1 MSGKPVDPTVPILTN
16 EAKMLTQ
23 MIAKLDEQLQEIQMS
38 RLKLVTVRDAL
49 VTTLGIDVEQLELPL
64 LMPAA
69 EDEPDSKTD
78 DGLEEAIRY
87 YVDTPDAEKVSP

>member
-1 MSGKPVDPTVPILTN
+1 MSGEPTDPTIPILTG
-16 EAKMLTQ
+16 EAKMLTD
-23 MIAKLDEQLQEIQMS
+23 MITKLDEQLAEVAIN

-49 VTTLGIDVEQLELPL
+49 VSTLGIDVEQLELPL
-64 LMPAA
+64 PMPVA

-78 DGLEEAIRY
+78 DGLEEAIHY

>member
-1 MSGKPVDPTVPILTN
+1 MSGEPTDPTIPILTG
-16 EAKMLTQ
+16 EAKMLTD
-23 MIAKLDEQLQEIQMS
+23 MITKLDEQLAEVAIN

-49 VTTLGIDVEQLELPL
+49 VSTLGIDVEQLELPL
-64 LMPAA
+64 PMPVA

-78 DGLEEAIRY
+78 EGLEEAIHY

>member
-1 MSGKPVDPTVPILTN
+1 MSGEPTDPTIPILTG
-16 EAKMLTQ
+16 EAKMLTD
-23 MIAKLDEQLQEIQMS
+23 MITKLDEQLAEVAIN

-49 VTTLGIDVEQLELPL
+49 VSTLGIDVEQLELPL
-64 LMPAA
+64 PMPVA

>member
-1 MSGKPVDPTVPILTN
+1 
-16 EAKMLTQ
+16 MLTD
-23 MIAKLDEQLQEIQMS
+23 MITKLDEQLAEVAIN

-49 VTTLGIDVEQLELPL
+49 VSTLGIDVEQLELPL
-64 LMPAA
+64 PMPVA

-78 DGLEEAIRY
+78 DGLEEAIHY

>member
-1 MSGKPVDPTVPILTN
+1 
-16 EAKMLTQ
+16 MLTD
-23 MIAKLDEQLQEIQMS
+23 MITKLDEQLAEVAIN

-49 VTTLGIDVEQLELPL
+49 VSTLGIDVEQLELPL
-64 LMPAA
+64 PMPVA